1 MADERNILRTISW
14 AEVFSCSNIFKSF
27 KMALHPSKIILA
39 LVALGLTLLL
49 GSVMDSMWA
58 GASDSNRVRANEPWE
73 YWTAESRTTF
83 LAGNEKW
90 REETRVKY
98 VADKIQGMKG
108 LTEIGAGKKLVEE
121 DFSDGVA
128 KLREKLDKARE
139 TALKDAEKDF
149 NDKIKTLNKD
159 KELAEDKKAKQV
171 SDAEEKRLKAKR
183 KALANLIKGKR
194 KLDENVG
201 GTIFASFVDWQGYC
215 LGNALSAVRRGNFS
229 TGLSSLNRMR
239 AIPTPERAP
248 AAYSAGDARR
258 AFSAATGDAEPY
270 GLVCWLILAL
280 WGLWWMI
287 SAHWLYA
294 IVFLLAALGIWAVLG
309 GAICRIAALHA
320 GREEKISIASAVK
333 FSLSKVMSFV
343 GAPLL
348 PLAIIVISGLLMSLA
363 GFVGLIPGVGEL
375 LVAVFFL
382 LALIGGAIMAFLS
395 IGLVG
400 GAPLMWPTIA
410 VEGSDS
416 FDAVSRSFSYVFA
429 RPFRYVLY
437 LVIAAVHGTICYLF
451 VRLFAF
457 LTLSGTHRFVGWTMN
472 LDGRETYAEGAGKLD
487 VMWAAPT
494 FNSFH
499 GPMQGEVAQ
508 GWEGWTSY
516 ILAGWVY
523 LVAGVV
529 LAFLACYTLSAMTNI
544 YLILRRKVDATDL
557 DDVYVEEEEEI
568 EGAEAVVEAPAEQ
581 PAEEE
586 EAAEEDAG
594 DEDED
599 KGKKKKEKK

>member
-128 KLREKLDKARE
+128 KLREKQDKAHE
-139 TALKDAEKDF
+139 TALKTAQTTFD
-149 NDKIKTLNKD
+149 NKIKALNDD
-159 KELAEDKKAKQV
+159 KELKEEDKAEQV
-171 SDAEEKRLKAKR
+171 SDAEEALVKAKR
-183 KALANLIKGKR
+183 DALVDLIEDKR

-229 TGLSSLNRMR
+229 TGLSSLYDLRGSMTPKDFR
-239 AIPTPERAP
+239 SKDMQRPGVGRIAID
-248 AAYSAGDARR
+248 AGI
-258 AFSAATGDAEPY
+258 GDLDPP
-270 GLVCWLILAL
+270 GLVYWLILAL

-287 SAHWLYA
+287 SAHWFYA

-508 GWEGWTSY
+508 AWEGWTSY

-586 EAAEEDAG
+586 EAAEEDTG

-599 KGKKKKEKK
+599 KGKKKKK